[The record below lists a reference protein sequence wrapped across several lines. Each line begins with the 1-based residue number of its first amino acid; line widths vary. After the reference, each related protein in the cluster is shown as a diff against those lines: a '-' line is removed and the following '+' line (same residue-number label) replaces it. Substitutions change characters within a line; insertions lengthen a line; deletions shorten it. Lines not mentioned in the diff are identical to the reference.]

1 MQRHRRFG
9 LVVALILICP
19 SFQSR
24 AADGPSAT
32 FRAGFGEVD
41 VTPPDGTPRQG
52 WNTKLV
58 GEGALDP
65 IFARAVVFDRGGDD
79 PGLPLAV
86 IQLDIA
92 LIGAEDTA
100 TIRKKVEADHK
111 IPGDRVMVAATHNH
125 AGPAVIN
132 EALPRDER
140 YIAKMIAGAAD
151 AVGKALAARR
161 PAEIAVGT
169 AFEWDVAYNRRVI
182 MRDGTARTHGSFRDP
197 NALRHEGPIDPE
209 VGVLAVRGTDGRYL
223 GVLVNFSC
231 HPTHH
236 GGDSFFS
243 AGYPGA
249 LARELKAKGFPVT
262 LFLQGAAGNIAYD
275 DPRGGPGKTMEEIGK
290 ILADDVMKALAAPVW
305 TKPGRLSASSR
316 QLKIPY
322 RQVTEADVQGTA
334 RGTQRFGEPGYYDR
348 KIPGLLA
355 MMKQQGHA
363 IGEVQVFRIGDVA
376 FAAQPSESFAE
387 HGLAIKEGAW
397 PVRTFVVGYA
407 NGMLGYLPHEAAF
420 ARGGYECT
428 FGPPSLMAP
437 EAGRLLGEAAV
448 DLIRAGRT
456 DGPSPPD

>member
-1 MQRHRRFG
+1 MLRIASS
-9 LVVALILICP
+9 ALSVIFITMHGSP
-19 SFQSR
+19 SIR
-24 AADGPSAT
+24 AEQGPAA

-58 GEGALDP
+58 GEGVLDP
-65 IFARAVVFDRGGDD
+65 IFARAVVFDRGGGE
-79 PGLPLAV
+79 PGPPLAI

-92 LIGAEDTA
+92 LVGEGDTA
-100 TIRKKVEADHK
+100 AIRKKVEADHK
-111 IPGDRVMVAATHNH
+111 IPGDRVMVTATHNH

-140 YIAKMIAGAAD
+140 YIAKLIAGASE
-151 AVGKALAARR
+151 AVGKALAARED
-161 PAEIAVGT
+161 AETAVGK
-169 AFEWDVAYNRRVI
+169 AVEWDVAYNRRVI
-182 MRDGTARTHGSFRDP
+182 MRDGSARTHGSFKDP
-197 NALRHEGPIDPE
+197 DALRHEGPIDPE
-209 VGVLAVRGTDGRYL
+209 VGVLAVRGADGRIR

-243 AGYPGA
+243 AGYPGV
-249 LARELKAKGFPVT
+249 LAKELKGRGIPVT

-275 DPRGGPGKTMEEIGK
+275 DPRGRADRTKEAIGK
-290 ILADDVMKALAAPVW
+290 ILADDVMRAIAKPAW
-305 TKPGRLSASSR
+305 TKPGRLSAASK
-316 QLKIPY
+316 QLEIPY
-322 RQVTEADVQGTA
+322 RRVTEADIQGKA
-334 RGTQRFGEPGYYDR
+334 RGTQRFGEPGYYER

-355 MMKQQGHA
+355 MMKEKQHA
-363 IGEVQVFRIGDVA
+363 NAEVQVFRIGDLA
-376 FAAQPSESFAE
+376 LAAQPSESFAE

-397 PVRTFVVGYA
+397 PVRTFVVCYA

-448 DLIRAGRT
+448 ELIRAK
-456 DGPSPPD
+456 